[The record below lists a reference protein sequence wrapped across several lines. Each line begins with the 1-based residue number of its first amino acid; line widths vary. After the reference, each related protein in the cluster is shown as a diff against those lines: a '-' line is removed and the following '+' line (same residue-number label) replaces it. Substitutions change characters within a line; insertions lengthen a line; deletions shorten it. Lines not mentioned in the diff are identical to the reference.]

1 MIRIMNSGLPVA
13 AFAAALLLAAPATAQ
28 DPGREARETVAG
40 TVELRRDTQA
50 SGDAWT
56 RERSQLLDRYR
67 SLQSE
72 IVYLEQRTEADG
84 ERVAAKQA
92 RADELRRRLAEST
105 RLEASLQDTLD
116 VIFGRLESWVV
127 ADAPFLPD
135 ERESRLVSLRGEL
148 SRPEASP
155 GEKLRR
161 LLEALQVE
169 TGYGTTVE
177 VYQDR
182 ITTGGEEL
190 FVDVLRIGSLALF
203 WRTPDAA
210 RVGWYDPAAR
220 TWTELPGR
228 HRRNIGLAMEMA
240 SRMRPVE
247 LISLPLG
254 RIAP

>member
-1 MIRIMNSGLPVA
+1 MIRITNSGLPVA
-13 AFAAALLLAAPATAQ
+13 AFVAALLMAIPAAAQ
-28 DPGREARETVAG
+28 DPGREAKDTVAG
-40 TVELRRDTQA
+40 TIEVRQDTQA
-50 SGDAWT
+50 SSDAWA
-56 RERSQLLDRYR
+56 REKSQLLDSYR
-67 SLQSE
+67 ALQSE
-72 IVYLEQRTEADG
+72 LAYLEQRTTVEA

-116 VIFGRLESWVV
+116 AIFGRLETWVV

-135 ERESRLVSLRGEL
+135 EREARVVSLRREL
-148 SRPEASP
+148 TRPEASS

-169 TGYGTTVE
+169 TGYGATVE

-190 FVDVLRIGSLALF
+190 FVDVLRIGRLALF

-210 RVGWYDPAAR
+210 RAGWYDPAAR
-220 TWTELPGR
+220 AWMELPGR

-247 LISLPLG
+247 PVSLPLG